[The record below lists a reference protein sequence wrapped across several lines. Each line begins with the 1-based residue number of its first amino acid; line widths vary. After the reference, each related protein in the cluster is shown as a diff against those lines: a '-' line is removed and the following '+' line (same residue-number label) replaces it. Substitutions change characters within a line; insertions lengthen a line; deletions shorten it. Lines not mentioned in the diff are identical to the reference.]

1 MVKYQINVIFKTNVI
16 LILLRIYTMGPP
28 ILLVRLPSGAL
39 IKKQYR
45 IKLMAILMKFITSPP
60 GLRSYSLILIL
71 SLQI

>member
-1 MVKYQINVIFKTNVI
+1 
-16 LILLRIYTMGPP
+16 MGPP
-28 ILLVRLPSGAL
+28 ILLVRSPSGAL
-39 IKKQYR
+39 IKKQYQ